1 MLFDLIAT
9 VISGV
14 ALAGVVMILRKLT
27 GDLLPGWTIP
37 AAIGVGMIA
46 FSSWSE
52 TTWFART
59 TAGLPPGLTVVM
71 APADRSLL
79 RPWSLV
85 RPVVTRFAALDV
97 GGMATST
104 TNPALRQ
111 TDILFLERWSPAR
124 RARIG
129 FDCAGNRQAD
139 LNDGTVMAPDGTLS
153 AGAWVP
159 VDPTDPLQ
167 QIACQANGSAG

>member
-1 MLFDLIAT
+1 MLLDLIAT
-9 VISGV
+9 VIAGV
-14 ALAGVVMILRKLT
+14 ALAGVVMILRRLA
-27 GDLLPGWTIP
+27 GDIVPRWAIP
-37 AAIGVGMIA
+37 AAIGAGMIA

-52 TTWFART
+52 TTWFARNS
-59 TAGLPPGLTVVM
+59 AGLPQGLTVVM

-79 RPWSLV
+79 RPWSLI

-97 GGMATST
+97 GGMATSAT
-104 TNPALRQ
+104 DPALRQ
-111 TDILFLERWSPAR
+111 TDILFFERWSPTR

-153 AGAWVP
+153 AGQWVP
-159 VDPTDPLQ
+159 VDPADPLQ
-167 QIACQANGSAG
+167 QVACQAKGSAG